1 MGRDKYVYSDIFS
14 AGGYDWQIKFC
25 PDEYHP
31 SDGVPS
37 VLVAIVL
44 ASSGGRDVRALFEL
58 TLLDQ
63 SGEGK
68 LMAYNH
74 LRTSESETM
83 KCKGCYWRRGF
94 YSRKARLESS
104 TCLKDDC
111 LIIRANV
118 GVVTTRLEVEVA
130 KQDSIAVP
138 SSNLGQGL
146 KALLESQLGF
156 DLVFRV
162 GHKTFRA
169 HKSILAARSSFFRA
183 QFFGPVGD
191 PDLNEIIVDDIHP
204 SIFKV
209 MTLCFFFFLLSMHS
223 TYSSMSTEA
232 TNVMQHLLV
241 AADWYDLDRLK
252 AFCESKL
259 CEELTAASVATTLAL
274 ADQHHCS
281 QLKAICLR
289 FAAHPANVAEMTQS
303 EGFKQLKES
312 CLRQLIKTL
321 ASGYPGRE

>member
-1 MGRDKYVYSDIFS
+1 M
-14 AGGYDWQIKFC
+14 
-25 PDEYHP
+25 
-31 SDGVPS
+31 
-37 VLVAIVL
+37 
-44 ASSGGRDVRALFEL
+44 
-58 TLLDQ
+58 
-63 SGEGK
+63 
-68 LMAYNH
+68 
-74 LRTSESETM
+74 
-83 KCKGCYWRRGF
+83 RRGF

-204 SIFKV
+204 SIFKAMLQFIYTDELPDV
-209 MTLCFFFFLLSMHS
+209 HEIMGSPS